1 MKLPLIILIALI
13 LTGYTASA
21 DVVEPGVVSR
31 QFTIS
36 NTAKFKGFS
45 FYRLY
50 YRYHYDRGYKAYP
63 PDTLAVEVAGA
74 YAAGNRDAIK
84 SVLLAKDR
92 AGRWYKTTAILGGS
106 SSGNPSVTAI
116 TDFYEVVSISK
127 GVIKLKKT
135 KEAVTYRDGIKKEF
149 LPGIGLDSVI
159 NRDNFTRSLLLSS
172 VVAMIAMLLF
182 FVWRKRRMQI
192 A

>member
-1 MKLPLIILIALI
+1 MKLPFILLIALI

-21 DVVEPGVVSR
+21 DVVEPGEVSR

-36 NTAKFKGFS
+36 NTVKFKGFT

-50 YRYHYDRGYKAYP
+50 YRYHYNMGYKAYP
-63 PDTLAVEVAGA
+63 PDTLAVEPNGA
-74 YAAGNRDAIK
+74 YAAGERDGIK

-92 AGRWYKTTAILGGS
+92 AGRWYKTTAVLGGS
-106 SSGNPSVTAI
+106 SSGNPSVSAI
-116 TDFYEVVSISK
+116 TDFYEIVSIGKS
-127 GVIKLKKT
+127 VIKLKKT

-149 LPGIGLDSVI
+149 LPGIGLASII
-159 NRDNFTRSLLLSS
+159 NRDNFTRSLLWSS
-172 VVAMIAMLLF
+172 IAAMIAMVLF
-182 FVWRKRRMQI
+182 FVWRRRRTQI